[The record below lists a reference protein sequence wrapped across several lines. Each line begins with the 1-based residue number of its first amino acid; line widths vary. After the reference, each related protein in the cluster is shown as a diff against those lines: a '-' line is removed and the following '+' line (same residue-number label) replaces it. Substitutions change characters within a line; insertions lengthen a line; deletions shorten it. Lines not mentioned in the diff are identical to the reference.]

1 MKEQIPKVQKNE
13 AYNEAVK
20 HSYFKILKKAK
31 LLLST
36 IENDELRY
44 TLERQDKNKSVV
56 GTIVHE
62 LISPVLYL
70 RLEHHSD
77 NIMAIHFG
85 IEQVNEL
92 GLLSTITTTFLRLL
106 YMLTSKEITGINV
119 ESCIRTDWFINSC
132 SAAYEYIE
140 TRNKYHELKQI
151 KYKVSLSQRKTI
163 FPVA

>member
-1 MKEQIPKVQKNE
+1 MKEQIAKTTNNE
-13 AYNEAVK
+13 VYNEAVK
-20 HSYFKILKKAK
+20 NSYFKILKKAK

-92 GLLSTITTTFLRLL
+92 GLLSSITTSFLRVL
-106 YMLTSKEITGINV
+106 YKLTSKEITGVDIECCV
-119 ESCIRTDWFINSC
+119 RTDWFINSC
-132 SAAYEYIE
+132 SAAYEYIKE
-140 TRNKYHELKQI
+140 RNKYHELKQL
-151 KYKVSLSQRKTI
+151 KYKVSSTRRKTI
-163 FPVA
+163 LHVA